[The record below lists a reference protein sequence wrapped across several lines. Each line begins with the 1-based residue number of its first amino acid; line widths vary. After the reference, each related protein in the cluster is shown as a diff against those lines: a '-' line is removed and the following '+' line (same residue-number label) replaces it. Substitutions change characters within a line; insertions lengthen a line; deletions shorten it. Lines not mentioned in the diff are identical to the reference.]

1 MKNTR
6 KNPSNTFALSELR
19 GKWLTEKYRI
29 EDETRMLKEMS
40 RLAIDFHGKDLTQ
53 LKLKRGKKVFIK
65 TSEGL
70 KQLTLSN
77 V

>member
-6 KNPSNTFALSELR
+6 KNPSNTFALNELR
-19 GKWLTEKYRI
+19 GKWLTEKYRR
-29 EDETRMLKEMS
+29 EDEARMLKEMS
-40 RLAIDFHGKDLTQ
+40 RLVIDFHGKDLTQ
-53 LKLKRGKKVFIK
+53 FKLKQGKKVFIK

-77 V
+77 A